1 MDNLLQVIPLLLGF
15 FAVLFI
21 AYLATKFLGPKMS
34 HMGAS
39 KHIRIIDSV
48 FLGNDKSVC
57 IIQVGERFF
66 LIGVTNHHIGD
77 ISEIQE
83 AELVPLTVQK
93 NNAFN
98 SLFEVYIRKFRQNP
112 EDSLDERDRI
122 QQIKESLENQ
132 RRKMKDL

>member
-1 MDNLLQVIPLLLGF
+1 
-15 FAVLFI
+15 
-21 AYLATKFLGPKMS
+21 
-34 HMGAS
+34 MGAS
-39 KHIRIIDSV
+39 KHIRIIDRV

-83 AELVPLTVQK
+83 ADLVPLTVQK